1 MDPKEPKSVTE
12 VRSFLGLA
20 NFSSRF
26 TSNFATLTK
35 RLHKLTK
42 KDIHF
47 SFDDEQRNLFEDL
60 KEIMTQTF
68 MLVYFN
74 KDAETKMNADTSLVG
89 LGAVLLQKQ
98 KKMWIQDIMQVEA

>member
-1 MDPKEPKSVTE
+1 MEPKEPKSVTE

-26 TSNFATLTK
+26 ISNFATLTE

-42 KDIHF
+42 KDILF
-47 SFDDEQRNLFEDL
+47 ASGDEQRTLFEAQ
-60 KEIMTQTF
+60 KEIMTQAF

-74 KDAETKMNADTSLVG
+74 KDAETKLIADTSLVG
-89 LGAVLLQKQ
+89 LGAVSLQKQ
-98 KKMWIQDIMQVEA
+98 KKCGFRMMQVEA